1 MITAIYYD
9 LQNTL
14 LKKYTIK
21 GTKITHDSKIIL
33 QLNMIWTRLRLHWL
47 RWYKPCLSFALI
59 VVCNA
64 KPCMPILHYFHVT
77 DKIINQITFNM
88 CQQKHF
94 FFFFYR
100 KFQHQ
105 QISENNFCFLFL
117 KMKNLIC
124 QSRGFTLDRKYS
136 WVKRHGFAS

>member
-21 GTKITHDSKIIL
+21 ETKITHDSKIIL

-94 FFFFYR
+94 FFFFFTGNFSIN
-100 KFQHQ
+100 KFPRI
-105 QISENNFCFLFL
+105 ISAFCFSTWRTWFVNQEVLP
-117 KMKNLIC
+117 
-124 QSRGFTLDRKYS
+124 
-136 WVKRHGFAS
+136 